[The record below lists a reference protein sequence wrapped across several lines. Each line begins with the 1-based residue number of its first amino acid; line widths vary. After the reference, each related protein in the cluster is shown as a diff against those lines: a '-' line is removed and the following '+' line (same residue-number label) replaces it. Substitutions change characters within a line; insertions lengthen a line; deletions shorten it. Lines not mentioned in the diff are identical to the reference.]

1 MTQLDPRGIAVTPI
15 KVRDLPRFL
24 KTVEPI
30 AAELATGDIAGALM
44 RNIDAV
50 IEATAIGAG
59 VERAWLEEQT
69 PDVLAELAAKVLE
82 VNADFFVRRVLPVVT
97 AAADRLTQSMQT
109 TSGGTSGSPPSS
121 MQDSPTAT

>member
-1 MTQLDPRGIAVTPI
+1 MTQIDPRGVAVAPI

-24 KTVEPI
+24 RAIEPI
-30 AAELATGDIAGALM
+30 AAELQAGDIAGALM

-50 IEATAIGAG
+50 IEATVIGAC

-69 PDVLAELAAKVLE
+69 PDVLATLAARVLE

-97 AAADRLTQSMQT
+97 AAAERLAQT
-109 TSGGTSGSPPSS
+109 GSGGTSGSPPSS
-121 MQDSPTAT
+121 MPGSPTAT